1 MSKGMDL
8 LEALAVSALCLATL
22 WVAGCGVSDL
32 ASMVEQSPRVV
43 VLP

>member
-1 MSKGMDL
+1 MSRQWEL
-8 LEALAVSALCLATL
+8 LEALAVTALCLATL

-32 ASMVEQSPRVV
+32 ASMVEQSPSVV